1 MEIQDNITGIGFNY
15 LIGDS
20 AVEFEKI
27 HLFYLSMVWVELEE
41 ERLVN
46 RRSKNENDN

>member
-1 MEIQDNITGIGFNY
+1 MEIQDNITGIGFDK
-15 LIGDS
+15 LTGES
-20 AVEFEKI
+20 AVEFEKS
-27 HLFYLSMVWVELEE
+27 HLFYLFMVWEELEE